1 MQFPHISNIS
11 QFRPVVENENFLFRE
26 SNGNIVSFYMI
37 QGQDTFDGEHA
48 PFRRESRGIVFD
60 AATGNI
66 VSRPLHKFFNVMEK
80 SFTHASVIPWQ
91 DVARI
96 MVKRDG
102 SMVHPI
108 KINGEIIMKT
118 KKTHT
123 SKEAIAATEF
133 MKSDVKFIKWVSA
146 VMDLGHTPIFEFTS
160 PNFPIVVHY
169 KNDELTVLHIRN
181 NVTGE
186 YYKLCDY
193 AQMFGTPECPF
204 PFVEDVS
211 NQFKVDGIV
220 SWDALFEWS
229 QTAQNVEG
237 VVVQMINGE
246 MYKVKTKW
254 YQELHRSIVF
264 IRERDVA
271 KVALSDGIDDLVSAF
286 RMCGR
291 PEATVQQVLD
301 IQKRVLEE
309 VKELEHYCI
318 KIAESIPQDADRRTA
333 YQSYAANSKYPSLV
347 MNIWLGKPN
356 DYVEV
361 YRKNV
366 IPNWS
371 LNVIVD
377 ISDD

>member
-1 MQFPHISNIS
+1 M
-11 QFRPVVENENFLFRE
+11 V
-26 SNGNIVSFYMI
+26 

-48 PFRRESRGIVFD
+48 ALRRESRGIVFD
-60 AATGNI
+60 AASGNI

-91 DVARI
+91 DVSRI

-108 KINGEIIMKT
+108 KINGVITMKT

-133 MKSDVKFIKWVSA
+133 MNSDAKFVKWVSA

-160 PNFPIVVHY
+160 PNFPIVVQY
-169 KNDELTVLHIRN
+169 KTDELTVLHIRN

-186 YYKLCDY
+186 YYNLGDY
-193 AQMFGTPECPF
+193 VEMFGTPECPF

-211 NQFKVDGIV
+211 NQFKVDSIV
-220 SWDALFEWS
+220 SWDALFDWS
-229 QTAQNVEG
+229 QTAQNIEG
-237 VVVQMINGE
+237 VVIQLVNGE
-246 MYKVKTKW
+246 MFKVKTKW

-309 VKELEHYCI
+309 VKEIEHYCN
-318 KIAESIPQDADRRTA
+318 KIAGSIPQDADRRTA
-333 YQSYAANSKYPSLV
+333 YQTYAANSKYPSLV

-356 DYVEV
+356 DYIEV

-377 ISDD
+377 VSDD